1 MKRLALVS
9 LVGANLLVALQVVR
23 HDWGYYE
30 TILIFWCEA
39 LIIGAYNV
47 LRLLLVGF
55 FGDRPLGETVSRYV
69 EFSPGFRVLATVVG
83 TGFFAFKFGTF
94 ALGVGLLVVALPAF
108 SAPEGSGGGRV
119 FAGLQAA
126 GPGVAAAVA
135 ALVLSHGV
143 SFVRNFMIGR
153 EYRRVTLVELIF
165 LPYLRMG
172 LVAIVLTLGLVAVRF
187 LPGLGS
193 ATPFAV
199 VMVLGKLAA
208 DWVSHT
214 VEHARIGARG
224 VPVEAPPVQPPAAS

>member
-9 LVGANLLVALQVVR
+9 LVCANLLVALQVLR

-47 LRLLLVGF
+47 LRLIVVGLC
-55 FGDRPLGETVSRYV
+55 GDRPLGETMSRWV
-69 EFSPGFRVLATVVG
+69 EFSPGFRVLATAVG
-83 TGFFAFKFGTF
+83 TAFFAFKFGMF
-94 ALGVGLLVVALPAF
+94 SLGVGLLVVALPAF
-108 SAPEGSGGGRV
+108 SAPQGSGGSRV
-119 FAGLQAA
+119 FAGLSAA

-135 ALVLSHGV
+135 GLVLSHGV
-143 SFVRNFMIGR
+143 SFVRNFVIGR
-153 EYRRVTLVELIF
+153 EYQRMTLFELIV

-172 LVAIVLTLGLVAVRF
+172 LVAMMLAAGLVAVRL
-187 LPGLGS
+187 LPGWAN

-208 DWVSHT
+208 DFVSHT
-214 VEHARIGARG
+214 VEHAWIGAREG
-224 VPVEAPPVQPPAAS
+224 SPATMRNP